1 MLNIH
6 LKLNTT
12 RLCQLNGSEKLVYL
26 IQLMNEILTV
36 LQADYVNDYTL
47 IIHFSNGEKRA
58 FDFSSLFDRGI
69 CHKLKDEA
77 YFKNY
82 RIDPFTVDW
91 NNEIAFAPEFLY
103 EQGVPYQA

>member
-1 MLNIH
+1 
-6 LKLNTT
+6 
-12 RLCQLNGSEKLVYL
+12 
-26 IQLMNEILTV
+26 MNEILTV
-36 LQADYVNDYTL
+36 LQADYANDYTL

-58 FDFSSLFDRGI
+58 FDFSSLFDKGV
-69 CHKLKDEA
+69 CNKLKDEA

>member
-1 MLNIH
+1 MH
-6 LKLNTT
+6 LKYRNID
-12 RLCQLNGSEKLVYL
+12 S
-26 IQLMNEILTV
+26 IQQNNV
-36 LQADYVNDYTL
+36 LLPLKSDYKNDYTL
-47 IIHFSNGEKRA
+47 IIHFSNGKKRA

-82 RIDPFTVDW
+82 RIAPFTIDW
-91 NNEIAFAPEFLY
+91 NNEIAFASEFLY